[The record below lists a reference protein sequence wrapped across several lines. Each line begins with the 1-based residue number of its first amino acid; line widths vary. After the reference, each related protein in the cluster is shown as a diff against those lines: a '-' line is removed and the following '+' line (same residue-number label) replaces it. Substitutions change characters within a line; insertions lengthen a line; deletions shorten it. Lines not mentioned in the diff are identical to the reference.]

1 MKQMKQWLMTAA
13 LVAVCG
19 SVTGCKPGAHQ
30 LPVNGTMESA
40 QEVGDAPQAVHDA
53 MARVN
58 IDDRYEVVMDD
69 KTTGV
74 SVYSLLNCGDTV
86 SSEGYGMVVGKGD
99 IKTALP
105 KLRHGRMPRA
115 RYDAATGDLW
125 IVGSDL
131 EGTGVNVERPYLL
144 RFDGDG
150 YASVVTSIAPYDMQQ
165 ALCQALTYSVN
176 GQDITFYAEGK
187 ELAKATNHITD
198 MGDIMDDAIYI
209 GEQIAYGIEGP
220 AASPITVSVTPGLN
234 FVVGKVLH
242 YDDMPTISATVTLND
257 AGGFTLSDFKASH

>member
-13 LVAVCG
+13 VVAVCG
-19 SVTGCKPGAHQ
+19 SVTGCKPGANQ

-131 EGTGVNVERPYLL
+131 EGTGVNVER
-144 RFDGDG
+144 D
-150 YASVVTSIAPYDMQQ
+150 
-165 ALCQALTYSVN
+165 
-176 GQDITFYAEGK
+176 
-187 ELAKATNHITD
+187 H
-198 MGDIMDDAIYI
+198 
-209 GEQIAYGIEGP
+209 
-220 AASPITVSVTPGLN
+220 
-234 FVVGKVLH
+234 
-242 YDDMPTISATVTLND
+242 
-257 AGGFTLSDFKASH
+257 